1 MTEHRKRPRDRAQLA
16 KFIVDIA
23 TGEVEDIDPAS
34 KKERPCGSRAS
45 QSGGLKVRQG
55 PRCEHGRCRTQG
67 GGDQGGYV
75 PAFLILLMSR
85 SIDPMVFDNSMRAFA
100 ISSIF

>member
-1 MTEHRKRPRDRAQLA
+1 MTEHCKRPRDRAQLA

-23 TGEVEDIDPAS
+23 T
-34 KKERPCGSRAS
+34 
-45 QSGGLKVRQG
+45 
-55 PRCEHGRCRTQG
+55 QG
-67 GGDQGGYV
+67 GSDQGGYPV

-85 SIDPMVFDNSMRAFA
+85 SIEPMVFDSSMRAFA